1 MQVSQIVK
9 KNLEIDS
16 KAFKDLSPKMKE
28 AVSDVFKLIEKEQDN
43 VIKRFE
49 NAVNK
54 IAEFH
59 NINSEKFNDYFDK
72 EILEQLGE
80 K

>member
-1 MQVSQIVK
+1 
-9 KNLEIDS
+9 
-16 KAFKDLSPKMKE
+16 MKE
-28 AVSDVFKLIEKEQDN
+28 AVSDVFKLIEKETGD
-43 VIKRFE
+43 IITRFE

-59 NINSEKFNDYFDK
+59 NINLEEFDEYFDK